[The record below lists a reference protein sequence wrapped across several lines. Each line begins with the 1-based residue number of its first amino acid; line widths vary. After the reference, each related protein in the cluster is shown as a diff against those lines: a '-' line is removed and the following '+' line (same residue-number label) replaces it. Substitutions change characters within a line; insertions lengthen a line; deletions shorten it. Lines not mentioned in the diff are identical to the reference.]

1 MLYSQD
7 VISYAVESLKE
18 NREDFSVLL
27 SLSIETSDS
36 DNIDQEIA
44 ALCCFEEKESI
55 DQIALVW
62 RKVILK
68 WLYNNAKGISD
79 LHQSVDALYADFD
92 YPKDMRTLIGYM
104 PVQAGQQNTNWDIK
118 KVLRE
123 YLEQ

>member
-1 MLYSQD
+1 M
-7 VISYAVESLKE
+7 ESLKE